1 MTSIP
6 LSSACRCIDR
16 RSRSASSVFDLDQC
30 FLLVMSAFWPVNRG
44 AGVREVMTMQSDN
57 RGDSLTDNLWAEMSL
72 MMVLV
77 VIVLALAWRYV
88 W

>member
-1 MTSIP
+1 MGYASKFYVNRN
-6 LSSACRCIDR
+6 A
-16 RSRSASSVFDLDQC
+16 SREARGASSVFDLDQC

-72 MMVLV
+72 MTA
-77 VIVLALAWRYV
+77 VIVIAIALAWAYI

>member
-1 MTSIP
+1 M
-6 LSSACRCIDR
+6 
-16 RSRSASSVFDLDQC
+16 
-30 FLLVMSAFWPVNRG
+30 
-44 AGVREVMTMQSDN
+44 EVMTMQIDN
-57 RGDSLTDNLWAEMSL
+57 KGDGLTDNLWAEMSL